1 MPYDELTTS
10 ALAAL
15 RPQLAAFRFIVS
27 STLER
32 ARQVL
37 SSESGPA
44 QVQSSLGD
52 FAKGRIDPARFA
64 NIASGAAPLDN
75 AARAAVERAI
85 ETLQSIVDAGEDQF
99 VIDVRP
105 GESINERI
113 DERLARFHALFE
125 AATLVETVRRR
136 SYDPQKHGVPVAGR
150 PFSNWSASERKL
162 IPPLVV
168 NIDGTDLDP
177 FLVGPFLDGV
187 ARFVLIVKEPC
198 APAPLA
204 RLISPG
210 VFVAQTSD
218 AKVLEK
224 LDGFDGPALVAIMTG
239 NEARFIHDP
248 RRGSTMW
255 QRLEMVRMPD
265 GAVRAPLGSRS
276 VRQQREDLAHLKAL
290 VEPPSLPGAPIVAP
304 GIDGSITDPVERLT
318 AWLLDQSSRADV
330 AS

>member
-10 ALAAL
+10 AIAAL
-15 RPQLAAFRFIVS
+15 KPQLAAFRFIVS

-64 NIASGAAPLDN
+64 NIATGAAPLDN
-75 AARAAVERAI
+75 AACAAVERAI
-85 ETLQSIVDAGEDQF
+85 EALQSIVDAGEEQF
-99 VIDVRP
+99 VVNVSP
-105 GESINERI
+105 GELIDERI
-113 DERLARFHALFE
+113 DERLARFGALFE

-136 SYDPQKHGVPVAGR
+136 AYDPQKHGIPVKGR
-150 PFSNWSASERKL
+150 PFRTWSASERRL

-168 NIDGTDLDP
+168 NVEGIDLDP
-177 FLVGPFLDGV
+177 FLLGRFLDGT

-218 AKVLEK
+218 AKVVEK
-224 LDGFDGPALVAIMTG
+224 LNGFDAPAVVAIMSGT
-239 NEARFIHDP
+239 EALFVHDP
-248 RRGSTMW
+248 RGGPAMW
-255 QRLEMVRMPD
+255 QQLEMVRMPD
-265 GAVRAPLGSRS
+265 VTVRAPLGSRS

-290 VEPPSLPGAPIVAP
+290 VEPPSLPSAPIVTQ
-304 GIDGSITDPVERLT
+304 GIDGSISDPVERLT
-318 AWLLDQSSRADV
+318 AWLLDQSNRADV